1 MKVTYVRA
9 AGLPLFVVTATFAVV
24 ALAFAVY
31 PRSAV
36 AAPQQH
42 STPSSADVDKVLP
55 DIETLYI
62 DLHKAPELSL
72 HEEKTAAR
80 LAEGLRKAGFE
91 VSEGVGGTGIV
102 GILKNGDGPTVMI
115 RTDLDA
121 LPLEEKTGLEYASHI
136 KAKDDSGKEV
146 SVMHACGHDIHMASW
161 LGTARILA
169 ANKNR
174 WKGTLMMVGQPAEE
188 NLKGAHAMMQAGLFT
203 RFPKPSFVLA
213 IHDSDD
219 LPSGKIG
226 FTPGYAFANVDSVDI
241 TIYGR
246 GGHGAKPFATVDPI
260 VIAARTVEAL
270 QTIVSRENNPLDP
283 SVVTVGSIH
292 GGTTYNII
300 PDEVHL
306 QLTVRSY
313 KEEVRKHLLDAISRI
328 AKAEADAGGA
338 EKQPLVKVTEGSKA
352 VYNDPEL
359 TSRIVRV
366 LRQRFGDSN
375 VVEQPPTMVAE
386 DFYEYGHAG
395 VPALIFRVGAVEP
408 SKFAAAQASGTPLPS
423 LHSAVFAPDR
433 EPTLR
438 AAMLAETDAAME
450 LLGKR

>member
-1 MKVTYVRA
+1 MKL
-9 AGLPLFVVTATFAVV
+9 LPGFLLALALIQCAFPQAQPKASPAPTAT
-24 ALAFAVY
+24 
-31 PRSAV
+31 SAQER
-36 AAPQQH
+36 A
-42 STPSSADVDKVLP
+42 TLTSSNIDAIFPDV
-55 DIETLYI
+55 EALYI

-80 LAEGLRKAGFE
+80 LAEGLRRAGYE
-91 VSEGVGGTGIV
+91 VTEGVGGTGIV
-102 GILKNGDGPTVMI
+102 GILKNGDGPTLMI

-121 LPLEEKTGLEYASHI
+121 LPVEEKTGLSYASQV

-188 NLKGAHAMMQAGLFT
+188 ILKGAHAMMQAGLFT
-203 RFPKPSFVLA
+203 RFPKPTFVLA

-219 LPSGKIG
+219 LPAGKIG
-226 FTPGYAFANVDSVDI
+226 YTPGYAFANVDSVDI

-246 GGHGAKPFATVDPI
+246 GGHGAKPFTTVDPI

-328 AKAEADAGGA
+328 AKAEAEAAGTD
-338 EKQPLVKVTEGSKA
+338 KQPVVKVTEGSKA
-352 VYNDPEL
+352 VYNDPKL
-359 TSRIVRV
+359 TARVAGV
-366 LRQRFGDSN
+366 LRQRFGDGN
-375 VVEQPPTMVAE
+375 VVEQPPTMVSE

-423 LHSAVFAPDR
+423 THSPLFAPDR
-433 EPTLR
+433 APTLR
-438 AAMLAETDAAME
+438 SAILAETDAAMD
-450 LLGKR
+450 LLGKP